1 MLFYS
6 WWFAD
11 YCLSIFIYDILLK
24 SLYAVNGKI
33 PQGEHSIVFYAILF
47 YAILL
52 CGLLCSP
59 LFTGWRQ
66 PSVLTYLGMTDS
78 HSEPRAPLF
87 ARHLGRS
94 LTCIWVAPAPPRTG
108 SWGTDPGRP
117 CSPPE
122 PATGP
127 SASASTC
134 RAKQRWPDLDK
145 TNRDVWFIYF
155 LAEFKACF
163 FMFFYLAAELLLR
176 SLISIWDGPYEITR
190 DPPRAATCFEIS
202 HTLSFVSLIVPFF

>member
-1 MLFYS
+1 MRSEIPVKLKFLFYI
-6 WWFAD
+6 
-11 YCLSIFIYDILLK
+11 CRFIPGDLQIIVFLYFFHDILLK
-24 SLYAVNGKI
+24 SLDAANGKI

-47 YAILL
+47 FSILC

-59 LFTGWRQ
+59 LFTEWRQ
-66 PSVLTYLGMTDS
+66 PPVLTYLGVTDF

-87 ARHLGRS
+87 ARRPGRP

-127 SASASTC
+127 SASTC
-134 RAKQRWPDLDK
+134 RAKQRRPDLDK
-145 TNRDVWFIYF
+145 TNRDVWLIYF
-155 LAEFKACF
+155 LADFKAWFFKKCF
-163 FMFFYLAAELLLR
+163 STEQQSCFSDLLF
-176 SLISIWDGPYEITR
+176 PYEMDHMR
-190 DPPRAATCFEIS
+190 
-202 HTLSFVSLIVPFF
+202 